1 MEHYLISYDL
11 HKERNY
17 KRIEEGIA
25 KISNGG
31 FTKPLATVFIIKSSL
46 PIRIIRDTL
55 LAYVDL
61 DDSVFVMELSLF
73 SKWEGFNI
81 PSEVAKWINES

>member
-1 MEHYLISYDL
+1 MAFYIVSYDL

-25 KISNGG
+25 RVSNGD

-46 PIRIIRDTL
+46 SIKIIRDTL

-61 DDSVFVMELSLF
+61 DDSIFVMELSLF

-81 PSEVAKWINES
+81 PPEVAKWIDES

>member
-1 MEHYLISYDL
+1 MKHYLISYDL

-17 KRIEEGIA
+17 ERIEEGVVIV
-25 KISNGG
+25 SNGE
-31 FTKPLATVFIIKSSL
+31 FTKPLATVFIIKSNL
-46 PIRIIRDTL
+46 PIKILRDTL

-61 DDSVFVMELSLF
+61 DDSIFVIELSLF

-81 PSEVAKWINES
+81 SPEVAKWIDES